1 MRSGWFIP
9 DPDADFLPIP
19 DPGVKDP
26 DPGVKDPDP
35 GSGTLIFR
43 HEFIMAT
50 QISRKELDLAGCVI
64 DWPPGLRIRTY
75 MRIPDTHIFPDS
87 QY

>member
-26 DPGVKDPDP
+26 DPG
-35 GSGTLIFR
+35 SGTLIFR

-50 QISRKELDLAGCVI
+50 KISRKELDPAGCVI
-64 DWPPGLRIRTY
+64 DWPPGLRIRKY
-75 MRIPDTHIFPDS
+75 MRISDTHIFPDS